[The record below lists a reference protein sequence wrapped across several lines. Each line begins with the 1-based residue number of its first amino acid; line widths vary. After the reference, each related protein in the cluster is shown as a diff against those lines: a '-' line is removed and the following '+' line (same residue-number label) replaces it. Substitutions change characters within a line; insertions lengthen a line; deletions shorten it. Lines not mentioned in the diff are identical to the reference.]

1 MATIPTTHDE
11 MFEELRG
18 AVPLQYLRALGWM
31 ESGLNPKNKTGSHWG
46 LFQAGPENLTDYNAA
61 KKTSYTRDHL
71 LDPRINTQVFL
82 WELARIM
89 RSLASGGLAV
99 DWGDDEYVKLL
110 TMAWNAGWS
119 AKGGVRRVLDFLKT
133 KGLPF
138 THEVVKLQAANAGA
152 ASTLSSE
159 KKAGWQKG
167 VAALYRHLE
176 RAPRDP
182 IGASALDKLLAL
194 AKQAGKATAP
204 SGSAPAPSLAPA
216 ADWLWLALLVAVV
229 VLTHR
234 ETKGG

>member
-1 MATIPTTHDE
+1 MATIPTTYDE

-18 AVPLQYLRALGWM
+18 AVPLQFLRALGWM
-31 ESGLNPKNKTGSHWG
+31 ESRLNPNTKTGSRWG
-46 LFQAGPENLTDYNAA
+46 LFQSGPENLADYNAA
-61 KKTSYTRDHL
+61 KKTNFTREYL
-71 LDPRINTQVFL
+71 LDPRINAQVFL

-89 RSLASGGLAV
+89 RTLASGGLAV
-99 DWGDDEYVKLL
+99 DWGDDEYVKLI

-119 AKGGVRRVLDFLKT
+119 AKRGVRRVLDFIKP

-138 THEVVKLQAANAGA
+138 THDVVRLQAANAGA

-159 KKAGWQKG
+159 KRAAWQKG
-167 VAALYRHLE
+167 VAALYRQLE

-194 AKQAGKATAP
+194 AKQARRSAT
-204 SGSAPAPSLAPA
+204 PAP
-216 ADWLWLALLVAVV
+216 DWLWLALLVAAVV
-229 VLTHR
+229 VTHR